1 MKKTVKKL
9 SLNHETVRCLDDK
22 ALTEVQGGATLA
34 ACASLATAACSL
46 ATKACSVCCL

>member
-9 SLNHETVRCLDDK
+9 SLNQETLRNLDDK
-22 ALTEVQGGATLA
+22 VLAEIHGGLTLA
-34 ACASLATAACSL
+34 ACASVATAACSL